1 MDNPKIYVADKETL
15 DKVYNLLATEPVY
28 GFIEHN
34 AILAPGERI
43 EYIGMN
49 KDFKPINVTMGGGF
63 SLNGWA
69 DFPWLR
75 ANKPYMV
82 RSDGTPAYRLKETDY
97 TKREDGTDSDV
108 ANTGYDGGAF
118 AWAMKIYKR
127 EYMTGDDRVV
137 LFRFEKADGF
147 EPVGF
152 IDPDGNELEGA
163 WIPMF
168 FGSIVGTKMTSISGV
183 QPEYGNTT
191 AAQKTAI
198 DAVGKRAHFFGG
210 SLLNTLIDLMIMFA
224 RTTDL
229 QTAYGKGNC
238 DGHDASLTPTNGVK
252 RNAVI
257 GGGQFFG
264 TDDGKTLNKVF
275 HSIILTGGNIYCRDP
290 YTLVVK
296 GRFKVSPNYKYDLT
310 GATYQDTGIDVPAP
324 EASNAV
330 YPHKYQT
337 VPGFG
342 HLPVYPYNGST
353 SLGGCDGFY
362 LSTSQATITAVAV
375 RFGHCSDRFF
385 AGPRSM
391 PVHNTATLAYWSTG
405 SALLLLPPVGVTV

>member
-1 MDNPKIYVADKETL
+1 MENPKIYVADKETL
-15 DKVYNLLATEPVY
+15 DKVYDLLAVEPVY

-43 EYIGMN
+43 EYVGLN
-49 KDFKPINVTMGGGF
+49 KNFKPISVTMGGGF
-63 SLNGWA
+63 SLNDWA
-69 DFPWLR
+69 DFPWLK

-82 RSDGTPAYRLKETDY
+82 RSDGTPDYRLKETDY
-97 TKREDGTDSDV
+97 TKKEDGTNSDV
-108 ANTGYDGGAF
+108 ANTAYNGGAF
-118 AWAMKIYKR
+118 SWAMKIYKR
-127 EYMTGDDRVV
+127 EYMAGDDRVV

-168 FGSIVGTKMTSISGV
+168 YGSIVTDKMRSISGL
-183 QPEYGNTT
+183 QPEYNNAT

-198 DAVGKRAHFFGG
+198 DAVGNRAHFFGG
-210 SLLNTLIDLMIMFA
+210 SLVNTLVDLMIMFA
-224 RTTDL
+224 KTTDL

-238 DGHDASLTPTNGVK
+238 DAYDASLTPTMGVK
-252 RNAVI
+252 QNTVV
-257 GGGQFFG
+257 GGGQFYG
-264 TDDGKTLNKVF
+264 TSDGKSLNKVF
-275 HSIILTGGNIYCRDP
+275 HSVVLTGGNTYCRDP
-290 YTLVVK
+290 YTLVVN

-310 GATYQDTGIDVPAP
+310 GATYQDTGIDIPAP
-324 EASNAV
+324 EADGWA

-342 HLPVYPYNGST
+342 HLPVPPFNGST

-362 LSTSQATITAVAV
+362 RSASQATITAVAR
-375 RFGHCSDRFF
+375 RFGNCDHGLD
-385 AGPRSM
+385 AGPRC
-391 PVHNTATLAYWSTG
+391 VYVNTSATAANWATG
-405 SALLLLPPVGVTV
+405 SALLLLPPVDVAA